1 MEKKKLHSNQILL
14 DNLNK
19 RDFQTLFAEFNDL
32 FNICKGLIN
41 INNTS
46 LYLRVYNLL
55 IYALFDLIHYSGFN
69 YICAVYGEDFADNER
84 FYFLPKY
91 GIIFDHIMGKYLTF
105 EEWKTFC
112 RDFVE
117 KSQIYTYNITD
128 FSLVDLSVCI
138 DAFFEIPLPDKD
150 IF

>member
-1 MEKKKLHSNQILL
+1 METKKLHTNQILL

-19 RDFQTLFAEFNDL
+19 RDFETLFTEFNDL
-32 FNICKGLIN
+32 FNIIKGLTN
-41 INNTS
+41 IKNTS

-55 IYALFDLIHYSGFN
+55 IYAVFDLIHYCSFN
-69 YICAVYGEDFADNER
+69 YICDVYGEDFTDNEK

-91 GIIFDHIMGKYLTF
+91 GIIFDHITGKYITF
-105 EEWKTFC
+105 AEWKTFC
-112 RDFVE
+112 KDFAKKAV
-117 KSQIYTYNITD
+117 IYTYNVTD
-128 FSLVDLSVCI
+128 FSLVDLQVCI